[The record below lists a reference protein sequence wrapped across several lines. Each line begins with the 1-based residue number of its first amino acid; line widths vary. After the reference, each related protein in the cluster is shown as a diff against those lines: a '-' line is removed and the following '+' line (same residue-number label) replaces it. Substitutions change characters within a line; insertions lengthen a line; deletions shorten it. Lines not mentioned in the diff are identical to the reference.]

1 VPQGLRV
8 RVSSCPPT
16 IIMKVEIQS
25 KKGLRTSLSISIDKE
40 SIQKKLNERLIELQS
55 EVSLK
60 GFRPGKVPPE
70 VIKNQFGK
78 AVYGEVIDKI
88 LKESSSKAIEE
99 KKIRIVGQPKID
111 LKTFGEGKDLNYVLE
126 IDSLPEIKLK
136 SFENFKSTEF
146 KVKIEKKIIEDRI
159 KEIATQNKTFKDKKD
174 NEKAEIGNQVI
185 FDYSASVDGK
195 KFEGS
200 EGKGVQIELGKDL
213 FLKGFDNQLV
223 GVKKNDEK
231 TIEVNLPSNH
241 PKKELAN
248 KKTKFIC
255 KVLNIKKADEVKIN
269 DEFARNMGAKDLADL
284 NILVEKQISSQYKQ
298 ALDSI
303 TKKEIL
309 DQLEKNH
316 NFDLP
321 KNLVDNELANITQNL
336 KKEDKDKHKD
346 NNEKLA
352 KSRIKLGLVLNE
364 YAEKNN
370 LKVNEEE
377 IKGEI
382 QKQTRNMPGQEKMVM
397 DYYQKNPNAIQS
409 LRGMLYEDKIISF
422 LKSKIKLTSKTL
434 TNIEAEKIISEFNQ
448 PKKPVSA
455 KSDKVK
461 STKSL
466 SKNKTKPEKI
476 SKK

>member
-1 VPQGLRV
+1 
-8 RVSSCPPT
+8 
-16 IIMKVEIQS
+16 M
-25 KKGLRTSLSISIDKE
+25 
-40 SIQKKLNERLIELQS
+40 
-55 EVSLK
+55 
-60 GFRPGKVPPE
+60 
-70 VIKNQFGK
+70 
-78 AVYGEVIDKI
+78 
-88 LKESSSKAIEE
+88 
-99 KKIRIVGQPKID
+99 
-111 LKTFGEGKDLNYVLE
+111 
-126 IDSLPEIKLK
+126 
-136 SFENFKSTEF
+136 
-146 KVKIEKKIIEDRI
+146 
-159 KEIATQNKTFKDKKD
+159 
-174 NEKAEIGNQVI
+174 
-185 FDYSASVDGK
+185 
-195 KFEGS
+195 
-200 EGKGVQIELGKDL
+200 
-213 FLKGFDNQLV
+213 
-223 GVKKNDEK
+223 
-231 TIEVNLPSNH
+231 
-241 PKKELAN
+241 AN

-255 KVLNIKKADEVKIN
+255 KVLNIKRADETKIN
-269 DEFARNMGAKDLADL
+269 DEFAKNMGAKDLADL

-377 IKGEI
+377 IKSEI

-434 TNIEAEKIISEFNQ
+434 TNIEAEKIISKFNQ
-448 PKKPVSA
+448 PKKPESS

>member
-146 KVKIEKKIIEDRI
+146 KVKVEKKIIEDRI
-159 KEIATQNKTFKDKKD
+159 KEIAIQNKNFKDKKD

-185 FDYSASVDGK
+185 FDYSATVDGK

-223 GVKKNDEK
+223 GAKKNDEK

-255 KVLNIKKADEVKIN
+255 KVLNIKRADETKIN
-269 DEFARNMGAKDLADL
+269 DEFAKNMGAKDLADL

-336 KKEDKDKHKD
+336 KKEDKDRHKD

-377 IKGEI
+377 IKSEI

-434 TNIEAEKIISEFNQ
+434 TNIEAEKIISKFNQ
-448 PKKPVSA
+448 PKKPESS